1 MPKQQSIKPNTKEQS
16 DEKPERSQ
24 VPAILFDLDGTLLDS
39 AYEHVMAWHEALEE
53 EGVAISSVRVHRCVG
68 MSSKLMLRTLFTEIG
83 LKGSSREIEHLEKLH
98 KRNFE
103 KRLPSIRMLP
113 GARELLRHL
122 SGLGVRWAIA
132 TSGDQKTVDRM
143 IKPLRVPS
151 AVPVIT
157 GDHVKRA
164 KPNPDVFLAAATCLG
179 VALCDCIVVGDS
191 VWDLLA
197 AGRAKALG
205 IGMLCGGYG
214 EAELVQA
221 GAYRVYKNPADLL
234 EHIAEIGI
242 QSE

>member
-1 MPKQQSIKPNTKEQS
+1 MAKQQSIKPDTKEQG

-39 AYEHVMAWHEALEE
+39 AYEHVMAWHQALEE
-53 EGVAISSVRVHRCVG
+53 EGVAIPSVRVHRSVG
-68 MSSKLMLRTLFTEIG
+68 MSGRLMLRTLFTEIG
-83 LKGSSREIEHLEKLH
+83 LKGSSTKIEHLERLH
-98 KRNFE
+98 KKNFE
-103 KRLPSIRMLP
+103 KRLPSIRKLP

-132 TSGDQKTVDRM
+132 TSGDQKTVDKM
-143 IKPLRVPS
+143 IEPLHVPS
-151 AVPVIT
+151 GVPVIT

-164 KPNPDVFLAAATCLG
+164 KPDPDVFLAAAACLG

-191 VWDLLA
+191 VWDLLGA
-197 AGRAKALG
+197 RRAKALG
-205 IGMLCGGYG
+205 IGMLSGGYG

-242 QSE
+242 HSE